1 MLTQRGTVALDG
13 AYSGEHIFVQNRA
26 LRRGSAEDIAKLVRG
41 EAVDPSRIYFRC
53 APTFEVSTPAL
64 NWMTESLFIGSVAR
78 GTDSVYLSFYR
89 LV

>member
-13 AYSGEHIFVQNRA
+13 AYSGKHIFVQNRA
-26 LRRGSAEDIAKLVRG
+26 LRRGSADDIAKLVRS

-53 APTFEVSTPAL
+53 APTFEVSAPKL
-64 NWMTESLFIGSVAR
+64 QWMTESLFIGSAAR
-78 GTDSVYLSFYR
+78 STDSVYLSFYR